1 MMDRKFYI
9 YEYNECPYCNGNLR
23 DTGKSL
29 TGNQIVQCIECNRI
43 MLESDIVTLQLHNR
57 KDKDE
62 DIKIRQSDY

>member
-1 MMDRKFYI
+1 MDDKFYI
-9 YEYNECPYCNGNLR
+9 YEYDACPFCEGNLR

-43 MLESDIVTLQLHNR
+43 MLEKDIVTLQNR

-62 DIKIRQSDY
+62 DSEIRLTKS